1 MIRNKKQDYVLA
13 YKQPAS
19 TTYMGWEE
27 EALPIGNGS
36 LGAKVFGLIGAERIQ
51 FNEKSLWSGGPL
63 PDSSDYQGGNLQDQ
77 YVFFF
82 RFGRLW
88 RREITIWLRN
98 WLSST

>member
-36 LGAKVFGLIGAERIQ
+36 LGAKVFGRMGLNGFNLMKKVSGLEVHFLIVQIIRVEIFRI
-51 FNEKSLWSGGPL
+51 SM
-63 PDSSDYQGGNLQDQ
+63 
-77 YVFFF
+77 FF
-82 RFGRLW
+82 
-88 RREITIWLRN
+88 
-98 WLSST
+98 

>member
-36 LGAKVFGLIGAERIQ
+36 LGAKVFGRIGAERIQ
-51 FNEKSLWSGGPL
+51 FNEKVSGL
-63 PDSSDYQGGNLQDQ
+63 EVHFLIVQIIRVEIFRISM
-77 YVFFF
+77 FF
-82 RFGRLW
+82 
-88 RREITIWLRN
+88 
-98 WLSST
+98 S

>member
-51 FNEKSLWSGGPL
+51 FN
-63 PDSSDYQGGNLQDQ
+63 
-77 YVFFF
+77 
-82 RFGRLW
+82 RLV
-88 RREITIWLRN
+88 R
-98 WLSST
+98 

>member
-36 LGAKVFGLIGAERIQ
+36 LGAKVG
-51 FNEKSLWSGGPL
+51 SL
-63 PDSSDYQGGNLQDQ
+63 
-77 YVFFF
+77 
-82 RFGRLW
+82 
-88 RREITIWLRN
+88 
-98 WLSST
+98 STVVG